1 MLLGVVGWYSR
12 VSASVGRLGTLG
24 FLLFLVALATGVRF
38 PLWGDL
44 LLGPYMAA
52 NSPSLYDALSTNN
65 GFIAIFLIGF
75 FALVSGY
82 LVFSVAVVRARVLP
96 RWGFW
101 LIVLQIIG
109 LASIF
114 GSAIAFAAFL
124 IFEALFGLSI
134 AGWGYAILSTRRRVE
149 SSERLQA
156 G

>member
-1 MLLGVVGWYSR
+1 
-12 VSASVGRLGTLG
+12 
-24 FLLFLVALATGVRF
+24 
-38 PLWGDL
+38 
-44 LLGPYMAA
+44 MAA

-124 IFEALFGLSI
+124 IFAALFGFRFPAWAS
-134 AGWGYAILSTRRRVE
+134 AI
-149 SSERLQA
+149 SSMVN
-156 G
+156 